1 MAIKNIADLPIRTVK
16 DTNRKINFM
25 VYGESGS
32 GKTRLVGSAVLV
44 PELLPMLLIDVEGGT
59 LTLESTYPEVES
71 VRVTNWADLQRVKDR
86 LKNTEHG
93 YKTIVVD
100 SLTETQKLGMEY
112 TMRQRHGE
120 GNDLAVPEIKEW
132 NINVEQVRAFV
143 RFLRDLE
150 GVNCLF
156 TALVRTDTDKRTG
169 LSRKKPS
176 LNGKVADEVSGFLDI
191 VTYLGVEDVDGV
203 STRILQ
209 TGNTASTIAKDRSN
223 KLDLLMANPTM
234 ADIYYKISTKEEND
248 IQAEHDGQGSR
259 VEGLRVSA

>member
-16 DTNRKINFM
+16 DTVRKINFM

-32 GKTRLVGSAVLV
+32 GKTRLLGSSVLV

-59 LTLESTYPEVES
+59 LTLSTTYPEVEC
-71 VRVTNWADLQRVKDR
+71 VRVTNWQDLKKIQDR
-86 LKNTEHG
+86 LKNSDHG
-93 YKTIVVD
+93 YKTIGVD

-112 TMRQRHGE
+112 TMRQQHGDT
-120 GNDLAVPEIKEW
+120 NDLAVPEIKEW
-132 NINVEQVRAFV
+132 NINVEQVRSFV

-156 TALVRTDTDKRTG
+156 TALVRVDTDKRTG

-176 LNGKVADEVSGFLDI
+176 LNGKVADEVSGFLDV
-191 VTYLGVEDVDGV
+191 VTYLGVEDVDGK

-209 TGNTASTIAKDRSN
+209 TGNTPGTIAKDRSN
-223 KLDLLMANPTM
+223 RLDLLMADPTM
-234 ADIYYKISTKEEND
+234 ADIYYRIITKEEND
-248 IQAEHDGQGSR
+248 IQAEHDRPGSG
-259 VEGLRVSA
+259 VEGLRVSS

>member
-1 MAIKNIADLPIRTVK
+1 MAIKSIADLPIRTVK
-16 DTNRKINFM
+16 DTATKINFM

-32 GKTRLVGSAVLV
+32 GKTRLVGSSVLV

-59 LTLESTYPEVES
+59 LTLSSTYPEVES
-71 VRVTNWADLQRVKDR
+71 VRVTNWQDLKRVQDR
-86 LKNTEHG
+86 LKNTDQG
-93 YKTIVVD
+93 YKTVAVD

-112 TMRQRHGE
+112 TMRQRHSGD
-120 GNDLAVPEIKEW
+120 DLAVPEIKEW
-132 NINVEQVRAFV
+132 NINVEQVRSFV

-156 TALVRTDTDKRTG
+156 TALVRVDTDKRTG
-169 LSRKKPS
+169 LSRRKPS

-191 VTYLGVEDVDGV
+191 VTYLGVEDVEGK

-209 TGNTASTIAKDRSN
+209 TGNSPGTIAKDRSN
-223 KLDLLMANPTM
+223 RLDLLMANPTM
-234 ADIYYKISTKEEND
+234 ADIYYAIKKKDDND
-248 IQAEHDGQGSR
+248 VQAEHDGQGSG